1 MTRVHRFSV
10 LVGTIAALG
19 CASSPRAADTPPA
32 ADAAPSQEVSQKVVG
47 GGIMVAGWSGQ
58 IDAKETAAGQ
68 VLANSKLDQMGN
80 ALHVTT
86 GPAVVYWN
94 TAAKATGNY
103 TVQATFTEPKFMAL
117 NDHPHPYGI
126 AIGGN
131 DMGTDKQSYL
141 YCAAYGTGTFIVRGF
156 GPASFQLNGR
166 GTPHESV
173 HKATA
178 KGEPVTNRIAITVK
192 DDKVSCA
199 INGTTVAEYDKAAVV
214 GEGKLKSTDGMYG
227 MRFGHNT
234 EAMVSGLTLTK
245 Q

>member
-1 MTRVHRFSV
+1 MTRVQS
-10 LVGTIAALG
+10 LSILAGTVAAIG
-19 CASSPRAADTPPA
+19 CASAPRAADTPQA
-32 ADAAPSQEVSQKVVG
+32 TDAAASQEVSQKVVG

-68 VLANSKLDQMGN
+68 VLANSKFDTRGSD
-80 ALHVTT
+80 LHVTT

-94 TAAKATGNY
+94 TATKATGNY

-126 AIGGN
+126 VIGGN

-141 YCAAYGTGTFIVRGF
+141 YCAAYGTGNFIVRGF

-166 GTPHESV
+166 GTPHDAV
-173 HKATA
+173 HKAA
-178 KGEPVTNRIAITVK
+178 SKGEPVTNKIAVTVMG
-192 DDKVSCA
+192 DKISCA
-199 INGTTVAEYDKAAVV
+199 INGTTVASYDKAATV
-214 GEGKLKSTDGMYG
+214 GDGKLKSTDGMYG
-227 MRFGHNT
+227 IRFGHNT
-234 EAMVSGLTLTK
+234 EAHIAGFTMVK